1 MAKFLS
7 GRKPQFS
14 IGVSS
19 STENKTVLDVTG
31 KVGIGTT
38 VATASLD
45 VIGGVK
51 VTGVANT
58 ALVLSTQE
66 SSYSGLLISA
76 PNMGDG
82 VGILRLE
89 GAEPDIN
96 LNQIGGSGYNTL
108 NFNSN
113 GSAKLA
119 LGRDVN
125 HNFYITRYYNGNWYD
140 NTFTIDYATGTV
152 GIGSNL
158 NVVGITTLASSG
170 GITTTGGDLYVGRNL
185 YIGNDVVLDE
195 LNSRNINVSGV
206 GTITTL
212 YGTQIGFTTA
222 NFVSGV
228 VTSITGTNLNYTG
241 VGTITNF
248 NSTNSTIT
256 YLSSTNINSSGIITA
271 TRLSTGASGVGIN
284 ISNDSI
290 TGPSTIFID
299 PAAVGDNTGIVRI
312 KGDLYVD
319 GTQTFINSTTVEIA
333 DLQVGIATTVG
344 TNLLLDGGGIGIGS
358 TNIRKT
364 FVYDYL
370 SDSLKSSEN
379 LNIALGKTYKINGT
393 DVLSATTLGSGV
405 TFSSLTSVGT
415 LTQLRVAGI
424 STFVNGPVLIGSGTS
439 TGTANQLLQVTGNA
453 YLSGNLGIGTLTSSI
468 PLTIV
473 GNSFISGVLT
483 AVTLNSTTGIITN
496 LSGVNLNYTGV
507 GTFSGGPVLIGSGT
521 STGTASQ
528 RLQVTGGAYVSTN
541 IGVGITSPRETLDVV
556 GTVGIQSTGSANR
569 FYIQHNTA
577 LNSLDFVFV

>member
-206 GTITTL
+206 GTIT
-212 YGTQIGFTTA
+212 
-222 NFVSGV
+222 NFD
-228 VTSITGTNLNYTG
+228 
-241 VGTITNF
+241 
-248 NSTNSTIT
+248 STNGTIT

-271 TRLSTGASGVGIN
+271 TRFSTGPTGTGIN
-284 ISNDSI
+284 ITSGSI
-290 TGPSTIFID
+290 TGPSTIIID
-299 PAAVGDNTGIVRI
+299 PSTVGDNTGIVRI
-312 KGDLYVD
+312 RGDLYVD
-319 GTQTFINSTTVEIA
+319 GTQTYINSTTVEIA

-364 FVYDYL
+364 FVYDYTNDAL
-370 SDSLKSSEN
+370 RSSEN
-379 LNIALGKTYKINGT
+379 LNVALGKTYKINGT

-405 TFSSLTSVGT
+405 INSSLTSVGT
-415 LTQLRVAGI
+415 LNQLRVAGI

-439 TGTANQLLQVTGNA
+439 TGT
-453 YLSGNLGIGTLTSSI
+453 
-468 PLTIV
+468 
-473 GNSFISGVLT
+473 
-483 AVTLNSTTGIITN
+483 IT
-496 LSGVNLNYTGV
+496 
-507 GTFSGGPVLIGSGT
+507 
-521 STGTASQ
+521 Q

-541 IGVGITSPRETLDVV
+541 IGVGITNPRETLDVV
-556 GTVGIQSTGSANR
+556 GTVGIQSAGSANR